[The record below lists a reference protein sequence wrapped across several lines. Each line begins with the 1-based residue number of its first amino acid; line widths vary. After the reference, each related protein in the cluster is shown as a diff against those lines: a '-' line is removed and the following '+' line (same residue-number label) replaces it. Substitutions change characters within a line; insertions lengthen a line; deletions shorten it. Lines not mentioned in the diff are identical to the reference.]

1 MIATRYT
8 LACIQTPTFSSN
20 VNNFDV
26 KLIHITS
33 CIYDGAM
40 RLLQCLE
47 VAKIFE
53 SSRLSV
59 FSAIHFYTS
68 LFHCVVPGSEFR
80 IYNWASLFLS
90 IEAISS
96 LL

>member
-1 MIATRYT
+1 MIVTRYT
-8 LACIQTPTFSSN
+8 LAYIQTPTFSSN

-33 CIYDGAM
+33 YIYDGAM
-40 RLLQCLE
+40 RLVQCLE

-53 SSRLSV
+53 SLRPSV

-80 IYNWASLFLS
+80 IYN
-90 IEAISS
+90 
-96 LL
+96 